1 MKINLLNVFSL
12 ACITLFA
19 VACSTGKTTTEE
31 ETSTVEEVVEEEVE
45 DKSKRPSPPATTTAN
60 INGTNVTIDYS
71 SPAVNGRTIWGDLVA
86 YDKVWRTGANEANVF
101 TVDGDITINGE
112 PVPAGQY
119 SLFTIPTEGDWT
131 VILNSVADQWGAYD
145 YDEAKDV
152 ARITVTPEK
161 TETVEERLM
170 FAASN
175 EGVVKFAWADLTFS
189 MEIATAEAAA
199 E

>member
-1 MKINLLNVFSL
+1 MKIKTLNACTL
-12 ACITLFA
+12 AIVTLFA
-19 VACSTGKTTTEE
+19 VACSSGKTTTEE
-31 ETSTVEEVVEEEVE
+31 ETSTVEEVVEEVE

-60 INGTNVTIDYS
+60 IGGTNVTIDYS
-71 SPAVNGRTIWGDLVA
+71 SPAVKGRTIWGDLVA

-101 TVDGDITINGE
+101 TVDGDITINGTA
-112 PVPAGQY
+112 VPAGQY

-161 TETVEERLM
+161 TETIEERLM

-175 EGVVKFAWADLTFS
+175 EGLVKFAWADLTFTLD
-189 MEIATAEAAA
+189 ITAA
-199 E
+199 EPAAE